1 MSTLRETFIETLK
14 DTYDAEQQ
22 IIKALPKVIKQAESD
37 ELKQA
42 LTSHLE
48 ETKEH
53 AKRLEQVF
61 EIFGEQAKAKKCA
74 GMAGLIAEGEEAI
87 SGNEGVAA
95 IILALQKVEH
105 YEIAS
110 YGALV
115 SWAELLEEE
124 EASDILEETL
134 AEEKEADEKLNEIA
148 EDFINMEESGGEEQ
162 RKAA

>member
-22 IIKALPKVIKQAESD
+22 IIKALPKVIKQVESN

-53 AKRLEQVF
+53 ARRLEQVF

-87 SGNEGVAA
+87 SGNEGAAA
-95 IILALQKVEH
+95 IILA
-105 YEIAS
+105 
-110 YGALV
+110 
-115 SWAELLEEE
+115 
-124 EASDILEETL
+124 
-134 AEEKEADEKLNEIA
+134 
-148 EDFINMEESGGEEQ
+148 
-162 RKAA
+162 